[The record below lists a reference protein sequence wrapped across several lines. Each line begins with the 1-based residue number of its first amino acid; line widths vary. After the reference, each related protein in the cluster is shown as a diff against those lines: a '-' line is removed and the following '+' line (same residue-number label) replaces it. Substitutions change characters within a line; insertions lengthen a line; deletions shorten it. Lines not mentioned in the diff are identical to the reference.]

1 MFLAMLFAS
10 IVYNTGACCS
20 QKRKQKASFKK
31 ACDDGMC
38 WCANGKRHYLDGR
51 VEDVVCKK
59 K

>member
-10 IVYNTGACCS
+10 IAYNGATCYS
-20 QKRKQKASFKK
+20 QKRKYKTNFKK

-51 VEDVVCKK
+51 VEDVVCNKK
-59 K
+59 

>member
-10 IVYNTGACCS
+10 IAYNTGAYCS

-38 WCANGKRHYLDGR
+38 MCANGKRYYLDGR
-51 VEDVVCKK
+51 VEDVACNKK
-59 K
+59 